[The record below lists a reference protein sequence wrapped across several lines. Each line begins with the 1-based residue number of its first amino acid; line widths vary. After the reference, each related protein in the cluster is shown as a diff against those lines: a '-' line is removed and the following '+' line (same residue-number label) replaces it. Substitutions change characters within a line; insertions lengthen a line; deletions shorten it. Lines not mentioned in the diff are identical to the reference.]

1 MSIISR
7 NHIEFMKQFIDDTNT
22 LTAKLLKDQQSK
34 YGISME
40 QSNVVR
46 LLSHHQVLSITEI
59 TEKQGVNK
67 AAVSRRIKKLIDSGF
82 VALQKPNNNIDQ
94 RLKYVA
100 LTEKGRKYTE
110 ENNKIVSDMV
120 SDMVADLSSKDI
132 EKALSVLY
140 IIDERVK
147 NLIQKFKLVWRSRMI
162 II

>member
-67 AAVSRRIKKLIDSGF
+67 AAVSRRIKKLIDSGS

-147 NLIQKFKLVWRSRMI
+147 RFNSKV
-162 II
+162 

>member
-40 QSNVVR
+40 QSNVLR
-46 LLSHHQVLSITEI
+46 LLSHHQGLSITEI

-67 AAVSRRIKKLIDSGF
+67 AAVSRRIKKLIDSDF

-147 NLIQKFKLVWRSRMI
+147 KFNSKV
-162 II
+162 

>member
-40 QSNVVR
+40 QSNVLR
-46 LLSHHQVLSITEI
+46 LLSYHQGLSITEI

-147 NLIQKFKLVWRSRMI
+147 KFNSKV
-162 II
+162 

>member
-40 QSNVVR
+40 QSNVLR
-46 LLSHHQVLSITEI
+46 LLSHHQGLSITEI

-82 VALQKPNNNIDQ
+82 VALQKSNNNIEQ

-100 LTEKGRKYTE
+100 LTEKV
-110 ENNKIVSDMV
+110 ENILK
-120 SDMVADLSSKDI
+120 KTT
-132 EKALSVLY
+132 
-140 IIDERVK
+140 
-147 NLIQKFKLVWRSRMI
+147 KLLAIWLVIW
-162 II
+162 

>member
-22 LTAKLLKDQQSK
+22 LTAKLLKDRQSK

-82 VALQKPNNNIDQ
+82 VALQKPNNNIDR

-147 NLIQKFKLVWRSRMI
+147 I
-162 II
+162 

>member
-40 QSNVVR
+40 QSNVLR
-46 LLSHHQVLSITEI
+46 LLSHHQVSITEI

-82 VALQKPNNNIDQ
+82 VALQSQI
-94 RLKYVA
+94 
-100 LTEKGRKYTE
+100 T
-110 ENNKIVSDMV
+110 I
-120 SDMVADLSSKDI
+120 
-132 EKALSVLY
+132 
-140 IIDERVK
+140 
-147 NLIQKFKLVWRSRMI
+147 LING
-162 II
+162 

>member
-40 QSNVVR
+40 QSNVLR

-120 SDMVADLSSKDI
+120 SDMIADLSSKDI

-147 NLIQKFKLVWRSRMI
+147 KFNSKV
-162 II
+162 

>member
-40 QSNVVR
+40 QSNVLR
-46 LLSHHQVLSITEI
+46 LLSHHQGLSITEI

-82 VALQKPNNNIDQ
+82 VALQKSNNNIDQ

-120 SDMVADLSSKDI
+120 ADLSSKDI

-147 NLIQKFKLVWRSRMI
+147 KFNSKV
-162 II
+162 

>member
-1 MSIISR
+1 MSRISR

-40 QSNVVR
+40 QSNVLR
-46 LLSHHQVLSITEI
+46 LLSHHHALSITEI

-82 VALQKPNNNIDQ
+82 VALQKSNNNIDQ
-94 RLKYVA
+94 RLKYVV
-100 LTEKGRKYTE
+100 LTDKGRQYTE
-110 ENNKIVSDMV
+110 ENNEIVSDIV

-147 NLIQKFKLVWRSRMI
+147 KFNSKV
-162 II
+162 

>member
-22 LTAKLLKDQQSK
+22 LTAKLLKDRQSK

-40 QSNVVR
+40 QSNVLR
-46 LLSHHQVLSITEI
+46 LLSHHQGLSITEI

-67 AAVSRRIKKLIDSGF
+67 ATVSRRIKKLIDSGF
-82 VALQKPNNNIDQ
+82 VALQKSNNNIDQ

-120 SDMVADLSSKDI
+120 SDMVAIYQVKIL
-132 EKALSVLY
+132 KALSVLY

-147 NLIQKFKLVWRSRMI
+147 I
-162 II
+162 

>member
-22 LTAKLLKDQQSK
+22 LTAKLLKDRQSK

-40 QSNVVR
+40 QSNVLR
-46 LLSHHQVLSITEI
+46 LLSHHQGLSITEI

-67 AAVSRRIKKLIDSGF
+67 ATVSRRIKKLIDSGF
-82 VALQKPNNNIDQ
+82 VALQKSNNNIDQ

-120 SDMVADLSSKDI
+120 SDMVVI
-132 EKALSVLY
+132 Y
-140 IIDERVK
+140 QVK
-147 NLIQKFKLVWRSRMI
+147 ILRKL
-162 II
+162 

>member
-40 QSNVVR
+40 QSNVLR
-46 LLSHHQVLSITEI
+46 LLSHHQGLSITEI

-67 AAVSRRIKKLIDSGF
+67 AAVSRRIKKLIDSGS
-82 VALQKPNNNIDQ
+82 VALQKSNNNIDQ

-147 NLIQKFKLVWRSRMI
+147 KFNSKV
-162 II
+162 

>member
-40 QSNVVR
+40 QSNVLR

-59 TEKQGVNK
+59 IEKQGVNK

-147 NLIQKFKLVWRSRMI
+147 NLIQKFKLV
-162 II
+162 

>member
-40 QSNVVR
+40 QSNVLR
-46 LLSHHQVLSITEI
+46 LLSHHQGLSITEI

-67 AAVSRRIKKLIDSGF
+67 AAVSRRIKKLIDSGS
-82 VALQKPNNNIDQ
+82 VALQKSNNNIDQ

-147 NLIQKFKLVWRSRMI
+147 NLIQKFKLV
-162 II
+162 

>member
-40 QSNVVR
+40 QSNVLR
-46 LLSHHQVLSITEI
+46 LLSHHQGLSITEI

-147 NLIQKFKLVWRSRMI
+147 NLIQKFKLV
-162 II
+162 

>member
-40 QSNVVR
+40 QSNVLI
-46 LLSHHQVLSITEI
+46 LLSHHQGLSITEI

-82 VALQKPNNNIDQ
+82 VALQKSNNNIDQ

-147 NLIQKFKLVWRSRMI
+147 KFNSKV
-162 II
+162 

>member
-1 MSIISR
+1 MSRISR

-40 QSNVVR
+40 QSNVLR
-46 LLSHHQVLSITEI
+46 LLSHHHALSITEI

-82 VALQKPNNNIDQ
+82 VALQKSNTNIDQ
-94 RLKYVA
+94 RLKYVV
-100 LTEKGRKYTE
+100 LTDKGRQYTE
-110 ENNKIVSDMV
+110 ENNEIVSDIV

-147 NLIQKFKLVWRSRMI
+147 KFNSKV
-162 II
+162 